1 MNTATAAAPVAAP
14 EATDRQPQIAVLDR
28 GFVYVGYCSLE
39 GGVLTVTD
47 AQCIRR
53 WGTSRGLGELAL
65 EGPKAN
71 TKLDP
76 AGTLHAPVSS
86 VVHLIDAVPAVW
98 DKHLAGA

>member
-28 GFVYVGYCSLE
+28 GFVYVGYCSVE
-39 GGVLTVTD
+39 GGTLTVTG

-76 AGTLHAPVSS
+76 AGTLHAPVGS